1 MQVEDPKVRALL
13 RFIQTNE
20 PGEDD
25 FSKRLS
31 EFVAKVK
38 ENEKFRKEF
47 ANMNL
52 HDYDIMT
59 EAKEEGIAEGRE
71 EGAQQKAVEAAR
83 SFYANG
89 ASLELIAKS
98 LNMTIEKVKEIVC
111 ETAQTAN

>member
-1 MQVEDPKVRALL
+1 VEDPKVRALL
-13 RFIQTNE
+13 RFIQTDE

-52 HDYDIMT
+52 HDFDIMT
-59 EAKEEGIAEGRE
+59 EAKEEGIQEKAIENALTLIRDYNALPEVAAEKM
-71 EGAQQKAVEAAR
+71 GAPLDKVLEALNHP
-83 SFYANG
+83 SPAN
-89 ASLELIAKS
+89 
-98 LNMTIEKVKEIVC
+98 
-111 ETAQTAN
+111 

>member
-59 EAKEEGIAEGRE
+59 EAKEEGLV
-71 EGAQQKAVEAAR
+71 EGAQQKAVETARNLKAAGVDI
-83 SFYANG
+83 NI
-89 ASLELIAKS
+89 IAKCVGLS
-98 LNMTIEKVKEIVC
+98 VEEVEKL
-111 ETAQTAN
+111 